1 LKIVYSFNKKGAEG
15 AHWEKE
21 IALASN
27 DGFKFIPFNHHRYL
41 DPALYADA
49 YKLDCLYRASDPR
62 LNKLYAE
69 FSAVVRSSGADAVIV
84 ANCPPYHPDFLKGLP
99 IYKALYGA
107 DDPPSSY
114 LINIP
119 YLHAYDHVFFANP
132 MYSGQMDMTE
142 KMRYAGKVRAD
153 WLPISV
159 FDFECRPELPTDALL
174 ARDRDIDLIYIGSF
188 WRQKIDALARI
199 RRAFGRRFRMYG
211 FFRLKHNVYI
221 NTFHGYG
228 GWVNPVSLP
237 ERVALYQRAKIGVNL
252 HYDQFT
258 LGNQRLYHLPANGVM
273 QISDCA
279 SGMSRVYEPGSE
291 IIACDDT
298 DQIIDSVRHY
308 LEHDDQRRAI
318 AAAGHR
324 RVMRDYRFRETTRR
338 AGKLMKAGL
347 ESIRRSAPGGVDVRN

>member
-1 LKIVYSFNKKGAEG
+1 MKIIYSFNKNGEEG

-27 DGFKFIPFNHHRYL
+27 DEFEFIPFNHQRFL
-41 DPALYADA
+41 DPNQYADA
-49 YKLDCLYRASDPR
+49 YKLDCLYRAGNPQ
-62 LNKLYAE
+62 LKQLYADLT
-69 FSAVVRSSGADAVIV
+69 AVIRSSCADAVIV
-84 ANCPPYHPDFLKGLP
+84 ANCPPYHPDFLKNLP
-99 IYKALYGA
+99 IYKALCGA

-132 MYSGQMDMTE
+132 MYSGQMDMAE
-142 KMRYAGKVRAD
+142 KMRYAGMVRAD

-159 FDFECRPELPTDALL
+159 FDFECRPEMPTDDLL
-174 ARDRDIDLIYIGSF
+174 ARERDIDLIYIGGF
-188 WRQKIDALARI
+188 WRQKTDALARI
-199 RRAFGRRFRMYG
+199 RRAFGGKFRMYG
-211 FFRLKHNVYI
+211 FFRLKHNVYM
-221 NTFHGYG
+221 NAVHGYG
-228 GWVNPVSLP
+228 GWVNSVSLS

-279 SGMSRVYEPGSE
+279 AGMARIYEPGRE
-291 IIACDDT
+291 VVACDTT
-298 DQIIDSVRHY
+298 DQIIESVRHY
-308 LEHDDQRRAI
+308 LAHDDQRRAV

-324 RVMRDYRFRETTRR
+324 RVMLDYRFRDTARR
-338 AGKLMKAGL
+338 AAKLIKAGL
-347 ESIRRSAPGGVDVRN
+347 ESIRRPAAGGVDVRN